1 MVNDMVDPKA
11 MTLYELLSL
20 IISAAGFIG
29 VIITLLFLYRQIRMS
44 DRELKENLLIP
55 LKTQQLEIDKLFI
68 ERPHLRKYFY
78 DGVIIGGDT
87 SDEYAQVSATAEY
100 ILDHFA
106 FVLLHT
112 TAEGE
117 PLTSTIWREYM
128 KDSFGHSPALC
139 STLERHQHW
148 YSPEL
153 LNIMEEACP
162 ARPVAAPLP
171 QIGRGVSSSVPS
183 QTTRQTN
190 DSPAP
195 TPR

>member
-1 MVNDMVDPKA
+1 MVDVKA

-29 VIITLLFLYRQIRMS
+29 VIITLLFLYRQTRMS
-44 DRELKENLLIP
+44 DRELRENLLIP

-78 DGVIIGGDT
+78 DGVSLGEDEP
-87 SDEYAQVSATAEY
+87 DEYAQVSATAEY

-106 FVLLHT
+106 SVLLHT
-112 TAEGE
+112 TADGA

-128 KDSFGHSPALC
+128 KDSFANSPALC
-139 STLERHQHW
+139 ATLERHERW

-153 LNIMEEACP
+153 LNIKEEACP
-162 ARPVAAPLP
+162 ARLGAPVAAQQLG
-171 QIGRGVSSSVPS
+171 QREAVSAPRSAAQSNEMS
-183 QTTRQTN
+183 TT
-190 DSPAP
+190 SP
-195 TPR
+195 